1 MNNVSDKFTC
11 DDNTRCFLILSL
23 SWSFCILL
31 LLCWGLWPEF
41 QSNHG
46 LLVAGVQPHSWRWAI
61 SLVLIWIIVLFFIG
75 LVVRNIAGNTR
86 ALRHMSTK
94 LINDTL
100 ERSHRKAFC
109 SAIYDSITDAVVFT
123 DNRNRIVM
131 TNQAFTQ
138 LTGYTAEEVQ
148 DRKVELLFS
157 HPETL
162 HDNEGAFVHDV
173 CEIECSLKNGSVI
186 PTETLGSQVRDSD
199 GKIIGY
205 LIVLRDITRRKAA
218 EKEKAKLENK
228 LMQSCKMEA
237 IGTLAG
243 GIAHDFNNILGIILV
258 NTDMA
263 LEDIPNG
270 NPVRTNIHRIVQAST
285 RARDLVKQILIYSRN
300 ADRKLIPLMPG
311 SLVKETMQFLR
322 STTPASVKIEQHIN
336 DDFRAVLIDPA
347 QLQQLLVNLFSNAI
361 RAVHEMGT
369 IEVTGTIVEQDEIVM
384 GDQESV
390 SPEFFFRLSISD
402 TGVGMDL
409 PTQDRIFDPF
419 YTNWKVGEG
428 TGMGLATVMGIVH
441 SHGGHLRVE
450 STLGSGTTVHVF
462 FPVVQRVEDRGEN
475 CESQQGT
482 ERILFVDD
490 EHMLVEMASM
500 FLHRQG
506 FRVTEK
512 TESLE
517 ALETFRSM
525 PDEFD
530 IVFTDLT
537 MSEMTGSELA
547 VEMLKIRPDIPIILS
562 SGYRNKLSEK
572 EIKELGIRE
581 FLCKPFDAKTL
592 VRSIRKV
599 LDE

>member
-1 MNNVSDKFTC
+1 
-11 DDNTRCFLILSL
+11 
-23 SWSFCILL
+23 
-31 LLCWGLWPEF
+31 
-41 QSNHG
+41 
-46 LLVAGVQPHSWRWAI
+46 
-61 SLVLIWIIVLFFIG
+61 
-75 LVVRNIAGNTR
+75 
-86 ALRHMSTK
+86 MSTK

-199 GKIIGY
+199 GEIIGY

-462 FPVVQRVEDRGEN
+462 FPVVQMVEDRGEN